1 MSDDF
6 EIDLDDIGKGD
17 GGEGVAPTEELESS
31 GGADATMMEPGDTD
45 ATMMEPSGSEP
56 DATMMEPGDDGG
68 DGDSEGDDAGDD
80 GEDEIEATMMEQAPI
95 PASDDPLIDMV
106 LGNCRLVSKLGE
118 GGMGAVYKGHHE
130 GLDIDVAM
138 KILPKHLAEKN
149 PDFID
154 RFRREARVAAR
165 LNHPNV
171 VNVMNVG
178 EEEGVHFI
186 IMEFVKGIDLKE
198 FIVKKGSLELVEA
211 IDLIKQVFQALEAGH
226 TAGILHRDI
235 KPANVFLKEDVPGGI
250 PQAKLGDFGLAK
262 IGESGTNADQGNTM
276 SGMMMGTPHYISP
289 EQAEDA
295 KRVDGRADIYSMGC
309 MLYYML
315 AGKVPYDGES
325 FVQIVLQHLQSP
337 IPDIREAR
345 QGLPDELALA
355 IMKMMAK
362 GKDDRFQTATEILK
376 VLTRIE
382 MSLDGGPGM
391 SKAELASM
399 APVAA
404 PPQPSPAAPTMTAG
418 PGQVVCPAC
427 NQVTGA
433 EGKWCEN
440 CGASMVEQC
449 RKCKDEVRVGRKFC
463 PSCGYNQDESREI
476 FSRIESAQKY
486 IEEKRFAE
494 ALADADA
501 ILALEEDAPEALTF
515 KETAGAALTEASG
528 YKENAREAFHLRDY
542 EGIEEFLQN
551 ALEITPHDEEL
562 KQELETL
569 PERIRER
576 ELSECLDT
584 GRDALANRQPREA
597 LAAFQKALEYNEV
610 NEEAHIGIKN
620 CEDTIIR
627 IAETKASI
635 ESIPE
640 ENLQEICDTWAK
652 ILDLDAADED
662 AKQYHGVLSERLS
675 TVNEHVHRATDL
687 RRNKKWEDSIIEWQS
702 ALELWASCPVANVG
716 LEVTEKLQ
724 EADGLLA
731 EKRLPQVLELAQAAA
746 DTDPE
751 CEDAIKLRDETQDT
765 LDRIE
770 AWKERVDGME
780 DPDEFD
786 TAVNLL
792 DQSLELHPHD
802 EELQTRLDDF
812 KERVRIRDYNRY
824 LEEGKTAWE
833 SYLPR
838 QAFQAFSNAIDL
850 EPESEEAKAGLAQ
863 CQTIIDEVEQMTAQA
878 EQHEENGELDMALAI
893 LEKIIEKDPES
904 QEAPKAHE
912 ALNGRMEKAKAL
924 IEDANVET
932 EARDWGKALTKW
944 EECLMYW
951 GAYAP
956 ALEGKEK
963 AAELLEKFEA
973 QYAISKELHSRKKIT
988 AALAEHEKAL
998 EIGIS
1003 DEALMLN
1010 DEMQASHKQAEVLS
1024 EAGRGAHDESLWRE
1038 AAGKLEAAYKLNIE
1052 SVDVDQLH
1060 HAQTQCKKVEDA
1072 IEKSSALLKDGHFFK
1087 AEDEARI
1094 GLTLGKDLKLEE
1106 IQEKAKAH
1114 ADEVREAIK
1123 IATDEEKSNPPKAV
1137 NLWHRVLELQP
1148 VNEDAPGKIAQIEN
1162 TISIAQQNFERGQK
1176 LAGQKKWA
1184 AATESG
1190 NEAKE
1195 LNPVIPGI
1203 DEFLQQTAGSYKK
1216 QKMMIGAAIAAV
1228 LAVIAFVVV
1237 KSYISAKNKS
1247 QFENLMTAGAN
1258 GLTSGDWATAEESFT
1273 SATAVFPGSDKET
1286 EADTLST
1293 ISSRLAKADAQL
1305 KKAKQAAGSKNWKAA
1320 AAAYD
1325 GARKQLG
1332 PSDDLT
1338 PAKKHISD
1346 WLKKWTRAEY
1356 ETTLAYSDTLAT
1368 KAKVELWG
1376 SFLKN
1381 HKGSEFDKDIRA
1393 RNKTLLVAYYTDE
1406 YNTFADEFYMIL
1418 TDDVLSDA
1426 DIQTEGKTVI
1436 TQLESL
1442 LTEASGT
1449 KFPIPPHL
1457 EIKILTTELENA
1469 PLVRKIKKAVE
1480 TAKAKVKSATTAAAK
1495 VGVWREFA
1503 KNYPGKEL
1511 AVISGELEK
1520 EYNSIV
1526 QQFDTKLADNS
1537 FADATGFQQAAKA
1550 FDQERRSGK
1559 FTINIAA
1566 GNSPDGLAKRL
1577 VERKAEVEQAAFT
1590 RAEGDTKDKPPAE
1603 QITVWNTFL
1612 EKYPKDLFGNH
1623 TKAAEK
1629 YSYDAH
1635 VADYAANYK
1644 THLTEFTAKLK
1655 AEDFAASDAALKK
1668 AETLFNEAKTGGYA
1682 LDLPAE
1688 QSPATLRQTWTNT
1701 RNVVGIAKDYAAAKA
1716 KAAGQKA
1723 QLDIATAWEAFVK
1736 KHPLSNQAKEAK
1748 TAITTAYKTAYN
1760 EQLAAFNTALGKKSE
1775 AGYKEAGTTLSSVSS
1790 VLKRATDGGY
1800 DLSLTATQQPGALTR
1815 KLTEERSA
1823 WVEETTFNAAK
1834 AESEKLVGAKKFD
1847 DALKTWGGFIAKYPK
1862 GSYTDKANQSLKA
1875 TNTAAA
1881 EWHVAEGEKSFAT
1894 NKFGDALKKA
1904 EAAIGYSKTNA
1915 TAIALKKKIMPRLVA
1930 AAGIFEIPTGNDAW
1944 GKPVRAGGDDATG
1957 FPLEIRHKV
1966 TGMHFIFAAAGTFK
1980 AEGGASHTISKPF
1993 YVGKYEVTRAQVAD
2007 FDKAAGFLAKAIV
2020 KKQKESDEALRAL
2033 GQPTVKVNA
2042 WNNPGYPQDD
2052 THPAVRI
2059 TWNDTQEYFK
2069 WMNKGYSQQ
2078 LFKLPGEAQWEY
2090 ATRAATSTT
2099 FFWGD
2104 DDKAYTDY
2112 ATARSRKTAP
2122 VGSKKPNPWG
2132 IYDTTG
2138 NVMEWCADWYDDAYA
2153 KGQLN
2158 DAGKTKANAKPARG
2172 GAFSDRGKKL
2182 MISVRTGLSPDYDL
2196 RMGFRAVAEATTI
2209 LNTTAAF
2216 AAGGQ

>member
-17 GGEGVAPTEELESS
+17 GAEGVAPNEELESA
-31 GGADATMMEPGDTD
+31 GGADATMMEPGAD
-45 ATMMEPSGSEP
+45 ATMMEP
-56 DATMMEPGDDGG
+56 AGDDGG
-68 DGDSEGDDAGDD
+68 DGDSDDDSGGD
-80 GEDEIEATMMEQAPI
+80 GEDEIEATMMEKAPI
-95 PASDDPLIDMV
+95 TESDDPLIDMV
-106 LGNCRLVSKLGE
+106 LGNCRLLSKLGE

-138 KILPKHLAEKN
+138 KILPKHLADKN

-198 FIVKKGSLELVEA
+198 FIVKKGSLELAEA
-211 IDLIKQVFQALEAGH
+211 IDLIKQVFMALEAGH
-226 TAGILHRDI
+226 IAGILHRDI
-235 KPANVFLKEDVPGGI
+235 KPANVFLKEDVPGGV

-345 QGLPDELALA
+345 QGIPDELALA

-362 GKDDRFQTATEILK
+362 GKDDRFQTSTDVLK
-376 VLTRIE
+376 VLNRIE
-382 MSLDGGPGM
+382 MSLDGGPSM
-391 SKAELASM
+391 SEAELATI

-404 PPQPSPAAPTMTAG
+404 PSPAASTMTAG
-418 PGQVVCPAC
+418 PGQVICPAC
-427 NQVTGA
+427 SQVTGV

-440 CGASMVEQC
+440 CGASMLEEC
-449 RKCKDEVRVGRKFC
+449 RKCKDEVRLGRKFC

-476 FSRIESAQKY
+476 FNRIESAQKY

-494 ALADADA
+494 ALADAEA
-501 ILALEEDAPEALTF
+501 ILALENDAPEALTF
-515 KETAGAALTEASG
+515 KETAEASLTEANG

-542 EGIEEFLQN
+542 EGIEEFLQH

-562 KQELETL
+562 KQELDTL
-569 PERIRER
+569 PDRIRER
-576 ELSECLDT
+576 ELSEYLDI

-597 LAAFQKALEYNEV
+597 LAAFQKALEYDDV

-640 ENLQEICDTWAK
+640 EDLQEVCDTWK
-652 ILDLDAADED
+652 RVLGLDTTDED
-662 AKQYHGVLSERLS
+662 AQQYHGVLSERLN
-675 TVNEHVHRATDL
+675 TVNEHVSRAADL

-702 ALELWASCPVANVG
+702 ALELWASSPEGTVG

-724 EADGLLA
+724 EADSLLA
-731 EKRLPQVLELAQAAA
+731 EKRLPQVLELAQAASG
-746 DTDPE
+746 TDPD

-770 AWKERVDGME
+770 AWKDRVDGTE

-786 TAVNLL
+786 TAVSLL
-792 DQSLELHPHD
+792 DQSLEIHPHD

-812 KERVRIRDYNRY
+812 KERVRVRDYNRY

-838 QAFQAFSNAIDL
+838 QAFQAFNNALDL
-850 EPESEEAKAGLAQ
+850 EPESEDAKAGRDE
-863 CQTIIDEVEQMTAQA
+863 CQAVINDVEQMTSQA
-878 EQHEENGELDMALAI
+878 EQHEEKGELDLAIAI

-904 QEAPKAHE
+904 QQAPKAHE
-912 ALNGRMEKAKAL
+912 ALNDRMEKAKAL
-924 IEDANVET
+924 IEGANDET
-932 EARDWGKALTKW
+932 ETRDWGKALTKW

-951 GAYAP
+951 GAYES
-956 ALEGKEK
+956 ALEGKK
-963 AAELLEKFEA
+963 TAGRLLEEFEA
-973 QYAISKELHSRKKIT
+973 QYAISKGLHSQKKIT
-988 AALAEHEKAL
+988 TALVEHEKAL

-1010 DEMQASHKQAEVLS
+1010 DEMMAAHKQAKALS
-1024 EAGRGAHDESLWRE
+1024 EAGSGAVEESLWRE
-1038 AAGKLEAAYKLNIE
+1038 AAGKLEAAYALNIE
-1052 SVDVDQLH
+1052 SVEENQLH
-1060 HAQTQCKKVEDA
+1060 QAQTQCRKVEEA
-1072 IEKSSALLKDGHFFK
+1072 IEKSSVLLKDGHFFK

-1094 GLTLGKDLKLEE
+1094 GLALGKDLKLEE

-1123 IATDEEKSNPPKAV
+1123 VATEEEKTNPPKAV

-1148 VNEDAPGKIAQIEN
+1148 VNESAPGKVLQIEK
-1162 TISIAQQNFERGQK
+1162 TINIAQQNFERGQT
-1176 LAGQKKWA
+1176 LVRQKKWA
-1184 AATESG
+1184 AAIDAG

-1203 DEFLQQTAGSYKK
+1203 DEFLQQTAGSFKK
-1216 QKMMIGAAIAAV
+1216 QKIVIVVAIAAV
-1228 LAVIAFVVV
+1228 LAIIAFVVV
-1237 KSYISAKNKS
+1237 KSYISAKNKAN
-1247 QFENLMTAGAN
+1247 FENLMTAGAT

-1273 SATAVFPGSDKET
+1273 SAKVVFPGSDKET

-1293 ISSRLAKADAQL
+1293 IASRLAKVDAQL
-1305 KKAKQAAGSKNWKAA
+1305 KKAKQAAGSKNWQVA
-1320 AAAYD
+1320 AAAYSA
-1325 GARKQLG
+1325 ARKQLG
-1332 PSDDLT
+1332 PPGDLT
-1338 PAKKHISD
+1338 PAQKHIGD

-1356 ETTLAYSDTLAT
+1356 ETTLAYSDTLDT
-1368 KAKVELWG
+1368 KAKVEIW
-1376 SFLKN
+1376 SNFLKD
-1381 HKGSEFDKDIRA
+1381 HKVSEFDKDIRA
-1393 RNKTLLVAYYTDE
+1393 RNKTLLVTYYTNE
-1406 YNTFADEFYMIL
+1406 YNTLSDEFYKIL
-1418 TDDVLSDA
+1418 IDDALSATDVQ
-1426 DIQTEGKTVI
+1426 IKGKAAI
-1436 TQLESL
+1436 TRLETL

-1457 EIKILTTELENA
+1457 EVKILTKELKNA
-1469 PLVRKIKKAVE
+1469 PFVREIKKAVE
-1480 TAKAKVKSATTAAAK
+1480 AAKTQVKSATTAAAK
-1495 VGVWREFA
+1495 VAVWTEFG
-1503 KNYPGKEL
+1503 KKYPGKEL
-1511 AVISGELEK
+1511 ATISGELEK
-1520 EYNSIV
+1520 GYNSII
-1526 QQFDTKLADNS
+1526 QQFETKLADNS
-1537 FADATGFQQAAKA
+1537 FADAARLQQAAKT
-1550 FDQERRSGK
+1550 FDQERRSAK
-1559 FTINIAA
+1559 FTINIAT
-1566 GNSPDGLAKRL
+1566 GNDPDGLSKKLA
-1577 VERKAEVEQAAFT
+1577 ERKSEVKKAAFT
-1590 RAEGDTKDKPPAE
+1590 RAEDDAKDKAPAE
-1603 QITVWNTFL
+1603 QITIWNTFL
-1612 EKYPKDLFGNH
+1612 EKYPKDVYGNH

-1635 VADYAANYK
+1635 VADYTANYK
-1644 THLTEFTAKLK
+1644 MHVTVFTAKLK
-1655 AEDFAASDAALKK
+1655 VEDFTASDAALKK

-1688 QSPATLRQTWTNT
+1688 ESPVTLRQSWTSTKNSFDL
-1701 RNVVGIAKDYAAAKA
+1701 KEDYDAAKA
-1716 KAAGQKA
+1716 KAVEQKA
-1723 QLDIATAWEAFVK
+1723 QLDIATVWEAFVK

-1748 TAITTAYKTAYN
+1748 AAITTAYKTAYN

-1775 AGYKEAGTTLSSVSS
+1775 AGYNEAGTPLTSMSST
-1790 VLKRATDGGY
+1790 LKRATDGGY
-1800 DLSLTATQQPGALTR
+1800 NFGLTTAQQPDILTK

-1823 WVEETTFNAAK
+1823 WVEETTFNVATADADKQFK
-1834 AESEKLVGAKKFD
+1834 AHKFD

-1862 GSYTDKANQSLKA
+1862 SRYTDKANVALKA
-1875 TNTAAA
+1875 TSTAAA
-1881 EWHVAEGEKSFAT
+1881 EWHVGEGEKAFVG
-1894 NKFGDALKKA
+1894 KKYGDALKKA
-1904 EAAIGYSKTNA
+1904 EAAIGYEKTDA

-1930 AAGIFEIPTGNDAW
+1930 AAGIFEVPTGNDLW

-1966 TGMHFIFAAAGTFK
+1966 TGMHFVFAAAGQFK
-1980 AEGGASHTISKPF
+1980 TEKGASHTISKPL
-1993 YVGKYEVTRAQVAD
+1993 YIGKYEVTRAQVAA
-2007 FDKAAGFLAKAIV
+2007 FDKATGFLAKAIV
-2020 KKQKESDEALRAL
+2020 KKQKDSDEALSAL

-2042 WNNPGYPQDD
+2042 WNSPGYPQDD

-2059 TWNDTQEYFK
+2059 TWNDTREYFK

-2078 LFKLPGEAQWEY
+2078 LFKLPSEAQWEY
-2090 ATRAATSTT
+2090 TARAGTT
-2099 FFWGD
+2099 TTYFWGD
-2104 DDKAYTDY
+2104 DDKLYTDY
-2112 ATARSRKTAP
+2112 ATAHSRKTAP
-2122 VGSKKPNPWG
+2122 AGSKKPNPWG

-2138 NVMEWCADWYDDAYA
+2138 NAMEWCEDWYDDAYA

-2158 DAGKTKANAKPARG
+2158 AAAGKTKANAKPARG
-2172 GAFSDRGKKL
+2172 GAYSDRVKKL
-2182 MISVRTGLSPDYDL
+2182 MISVRSGYTPDYDL
-2196 RMGFRAVAEATTI
+2196 RMGFRAVADATTI
-2209 LNTTAAF
+2209 LNTTAVF
-2216 AAGGQ
+2216 AAGGR